1 MPRPNRLWK
10 SGSMKPAIK
19 HLGFAALALIAGCSP
34 GAADAGTKTAAEAAA
49 PAVHP
54 VSGLQIVPV
63 TVTGTSGRHVFRSEL
78 ARTSAEQAKGLM
90 FRTELGDE
98 EGMIFLRNPPDM
110 ATFWMRN
117 TVIPL
122 DIIYIGPDHKI
133 SNIGAM
139 AEPYSLDPIYS
150 VGPVLGVLE
159 LRGGLA
165 AELGIEPGDRVDW

>member
-1 MPRPNRLWK
+1 MGRARIG
-10 SGSMKPAIK
+10 SGWLKLS
-19 HLGFAALALIAGCSP
+19 LGAALALAACSP
-34 GAADAGTKTAAEAAA
+34 QVTPEANATNVGAADAQAT
-49 PAVHP
+49 HP
-54 VSGLQIVPV
+54 VSGLKVIPL
-63 TVTGTSGRHVFRSEL
+63 TVQTKKGKRSFRVEVADTL
-78 ARTSAEQAKGLM
+78 EAQRKGLM
-90 FRTELGDE
+90 FRTELPDG
-98 EGMIFLRNPPDM
+98 EGMIFPYEGLT
-110 ATFWMRN
+110 AQSFWMKN